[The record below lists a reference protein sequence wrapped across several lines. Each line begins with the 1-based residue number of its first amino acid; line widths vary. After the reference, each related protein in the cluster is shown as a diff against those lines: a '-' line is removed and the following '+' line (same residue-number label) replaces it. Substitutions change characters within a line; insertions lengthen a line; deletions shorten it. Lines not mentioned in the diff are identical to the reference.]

1 MNQLPANTSL
11 TISGWDNNGIVKRAV
26 AVELR
31 DPTKC
36 IETEG
41 LVYKGKI
48 CAVQLAN
55 GATSNS
61 HCDDGAPLM
70 YEFLP
75 GRMILVGIKSHGK
88 GICGGPF
95 SISYFTSV
103 NYFLNWIETK
113 VGLFD

>member
-1 MNQLPANTSL
+1 MKQLPANTSL

-36 IETEG
+36 IETES
-41 LVYKGKI
+41 LVYEGKI
-48 CAVQLAN
+48 CAVQRAN

-61 HCDDGAPLM
+61 YCDGGAPLM

-103 NYFLNWIETK
+103 SYFLNWIETK
-113 VGLFD
+113 VHLFD